1 MPGLLD
7 ASALKDK
14 SVIITGG
21 ASGLGLATATHFANA
36 GAYVTIA
43 DVQDAAGQRVAADLT
58 AKGAHV
64 SYVHCDTTDWRSSVA
79 AFKHAASFAPTKTL
93 DVAALFAGIEGDKG
107 SLTDQVL
114 AAPEPTLD
122 VDAVPAEPPHLA
134 IQVNL
139 SGLYKNAWLAL
150 YYMRLPSQ
158 GAGTAPTSSKSLIL
172 ISSMAGYS
180 DMPTNTDYNASKF
193 GVRGIFRGL
202 RHTTGPLNVRVNL
215 MAPFWVN
222 TPLVQPKMKE
232 MAAAGIAPGKGL
244 TWCDIDD
251 VVSVATKCATDPN
264 TSGRAFVIAPEGYSD
279 LNDDEAGGWA
289 GDALRE
295 QYKIRRAGGDRVG

>member
-1 MPGLLD
+1 
-7 ASALKDK
+7 
-14 SVIITGG
+14 
-21 ASGLGLATATHFANA
+21 
-36 GAYVTIA
+36 VTIA

-79 AFKHAASFAPTKTL
+79 AFKHAASFAPSKTL

-114 AAPEPTLD
+114 AAPEPSLD

-180 DMPTNTDYNASKF
+180 DMPTNTDYNASKCKSPDNVRGGRHF
-193 GVRGIFRGL
+193 QLTSAVGVRGIFRGL
-202 RHTTGPLNVRVNL
+202 RHTTAPLNVRVNL